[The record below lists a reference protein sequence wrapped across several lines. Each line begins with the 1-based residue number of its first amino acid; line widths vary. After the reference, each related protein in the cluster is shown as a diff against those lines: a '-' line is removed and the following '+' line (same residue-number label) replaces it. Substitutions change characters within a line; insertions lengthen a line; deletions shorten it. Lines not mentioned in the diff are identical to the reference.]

1 MLFLPKEIETV
12 ITTLQGA
19 GYSPYLVGGCVRE
32 MLRGKAPSDYDMTSD
47 ALPQEVLR
55 LFGEW
60 AHPTGLQHGTVTV
73 VSGGLPIELTTMRRD
88 GAYRDNRHPD
98 SVTFGTSIEEDL
110 ARRDFTV
117 NAIALSPDGT
127 LVDPY
132 GGQEDLKAGVLRCV
146 GEPKRRFEEDALRI
160 LRLVRFCSVLG
171 FSAEKETARAAHE
184 ARGLLARVAHER
196 VYTEMNKLLL
206 GEDVGETLLTFP
218 DILGVPIPEILPCVG
233 FDQCN
238 YHHCFDVWGH
248 TARAVAAVP
257 PKRELRWTMLFHDL
271 GKPLCRTFDEQGI
284 GHFYGHTAISA
295 QMAEDIM
302 ARLHFEKALRDRI
315 RAQLACFDDM
325 FRPERAA
332 IHKEMARLGAET
344 VQNLLYTKQA
354 DIAAKAPAG
363 LERAQALWHEAQ
375 KIYDEL
381 ISEGACCSIH
391 ELKISGEDLAA
402 LGYHGREIGAVLA
415 RLLDDVGE
423 TLLTFPDI
431 LGVPI
436 PEILPCVGFDQC
448 NYHHCFDVWGHT
460 ARAVAAVPPKR
471 ELRWTMLFHD
481 LGKPLCRTFD
491 EQGIG
496 HFYGHTAISAQMAED
511 IMARLHFEKALRDR
525 IRAQLACFDD
535 MFRPERAAI
544 HKEMARLGAE
554 TVQNLLYTKQADIAA
569 KAPAGLERAQA
580 LWHEAQKIY
589 DELISEGACC
599 SIHELKISG
608 EDLAALGY
616 HGREIGAVLARLLDE
631 VAAEKLPN
639 KPEALQAR
647 AVRLWRSGY
656 ARHTMKENET
666 H

>member
-1 MLFLPKEIETV
+1 MPILQKEVKTV
-12 ITTLQGA
+12 IAALQNA

-32 MLRGKAPSDYDMTSD
+32 MLRGKEPSDYDMTSD
-47 ALPQEVLR
+47 APPEEVLR
-55 LFGEW
+55 IFGES
-60 AHPTGLQHGTVTV
+60 AHPTGLPHGTVTV

-117 NAIALSPDGT
+117 NAIALAPTGA
-127 LVDPY
+127 LIDPF

-146 GEPKRRFEEDALRI
+146 GEAARRFEEDALRI

-171 FSAEKETARAAHE
+171 ISAEEKTARAAHE
-184 ARGLLARVAHER
+184 KSALLSNVAHER
-196 VYTEMNKLLL
+196 VYAEMNKLLL
-206 GEDVGETLLTFP
+206 GENVGATLLAFS

-233 FDQCN
+233 FDQRN
-238 YHHCFDVWGH
+238 PHHCFDVWEH

-257 PKRELRWTMLFHDL
+257 PTRELRWTMLFHDL
-271 GKPLCRTFDEQGI
+271 GKPQCMTLDAQLI
-284 GHFYGHTAISA
+284 GHFYGHTARSA
-295 QMAEDIM
+295 QLAEEIM

-332 IHKEMARLGAET
+332 IHKEMARLGVET

-354 DIAAKAPAG
+354 D
-363 LERAQALWHEAQ
+363 
-375 KIYDEL
+375 
-381 ISEGACCSIH
+381 
-391 ELKISGEDLAA
+391 
-402 LGYHGREIGAVLA
+402 
-415 RLLDDVGE
+415 
-423 TLLTFPDI
+423 
-431 LGVPI
+431 
-436 PEILPCVGFDQC
+436 
-448 NYHHCFDVWGHT
+448 N
-460 ARAVAAVPPKR
+460 
-471 ELRWTMLFHD
+471 
-481 LGKPLCRTFD
+481 
-491 EQGIG
+491 
-496 HFYGHTAISAQMAED
+496 
-511 IMARLHFEKALRDR
+511 
-525 IRAQLACFDD
+525 
-535 MFRPERAAI
+535 
-544 HKEMARLGAE
+544 
-554 TVQNLLYTKQADIAA
+554 AA

-631 VAAEKLPN
+631 VASEKLKNTPA
-639 KPEALQAR
+639 ALRVR

>member
-1 MLFLPKEIETV
+1 MLFLPKEVETV

-47 ALPQEVLR
+47 APPQEVLR

-184 ARGLLARVAHER
+184 ARGLLAHVAHER
-196 VYTEMNKLLL
+196 VYAEMNKLLL
-206 GEDVGETLLTFP
+206 GENVGETLLTFP
-218 DILGVPIPEILPCVG
+218 DILGVPIPEISPCVG

-248 TARAVAAVP
+248 TARAVAAVS

-271 GKPLCRTFDEQGI
+271 GKPLCRTFDEQGV

-302 ARLHFEKALRDRI
+302 ARLHFEKALRDKI

-332 IHKEMARLGAET
+332 IHKEMARLGVET

-354 DIAAKAPAG
+354 D
-363 LERAQALWHEAQ
+363 
-375 KIYDEL
+375 
-381 ISEGACCSIH
+381 
-391 ELKISGEDLAA
+391 
-402 LGYHGREIGAVLA
+402 
-415 RLLDDVGE
+415 
-423 TLLTFPDI
+423 
-431 LGVPI
+431 
-436 PEILPCVGFDQC
+436 
-448 NYHHCFDVWGHT
+448 N
-460 ARAVAAVPPKR
+460 
-471 ELRWTMLFHD
+471 
-481 LGKPLCRTFD
+481 
-491 EQGIG
+491 
-496 HFYGHTAISAQMAED
+496 
-511 IMARLHFEKALRDR
+511 
-525 IRAQLACFDD
+525 
-535 MFRPERAAI
+535 
-544 HKEMARLGAE
+544 
-554 TVQNLLYTKQADIAA
+554 AA

-656 ARHTMKENET
+656 ARHTIKENET